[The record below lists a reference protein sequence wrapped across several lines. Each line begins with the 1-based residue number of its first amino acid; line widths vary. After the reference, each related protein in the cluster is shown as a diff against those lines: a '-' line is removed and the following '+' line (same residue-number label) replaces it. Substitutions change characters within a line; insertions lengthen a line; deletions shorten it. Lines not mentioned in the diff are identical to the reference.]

1 MANTTYETA
10 SLSGNGMFDAPA
22 VCWHKGH
29 ITPAD
34 GNSISCDFGNRGTVS
49 GDVTWPV
56 SRDGNKFMHETG
68 AYTISGENGKSHD
81 CVYRQSEQP
90 GLWPKM
96 NLILGFSFRWQQNSN
111 AGHGLFMRNCGIS
124 MVNRNGG
131 DRRYWGSPEYSRGNT
146 YDWQSTRFNFS
157 AADRGAMGGY
167 YFERFWFRASSD
179 GGTGTRETNL
189 KVGDFRLYY
198 QAGTPSGFRR
208 WVIGK
213 YVGRQYFGNEI
224 ISPRLFPEEV

>member
-1 MANTTYETA
+1 MANTIYETA
-10 SLSGNGMFDAPA
+10 SPSGNGMFDAPA

-29 ITPAD
+29 IVVAD
-34 GNSISCDFGNRGTVS
+34 GNSINCDFGNRGTVS
-49 GDVTWPV
+49 GDVTWSV
-56 SRDGNKFMHETG
+56 NRDGSKLLHETG
-68 AYTISGENGKSHD
+68 AYKISGDNGKSHD

-96 NLILGFSFRWQQNSN
+96 NLILGFSFRWQQDST

-124 MVNRNGG
+124 MVNSNGG
-131 DRRYWGSPEYSRGNT
+131 DRRYWGSTEYSRGNT

-167 YFERFWFRASSD
+167 HFERFWFRASSN
-179 GGTGTRETNL
+179 GGTGSRKTNL